1 MPDLL
6 TFRAIGRRLG
16 GRLPTTATLVFLGG
30 ALTGGAA
37 AQARTWSLSQ
47 AQEQAVVANLTL
59 EQARAGVQQ
68 AAAQRLQTLS
78 ARLPSVD
85 VSEHVVRTRD
95 AVSAFGFGLEQERF
109 DPATLATPGALVHP
123 AAVTDYKTVLQVRQP
138 LFNGGQEWHARHQAT
153 AAWQAAGARLQRT
166 EAQVRL
172 QTAEAYWGLVLAR
185 GALEAVR
192 QACAAAEGHAAAAK
206 AHYEQQSAP
215 LSDLLAAQVR
225 VAERRSQEID
235 ATDRVAAAADGLTL
249 ATGLALT
256 DEVVPTD
263 SLVALAM
270 STPLES
276 LLGAQLAG
284 HGDLQAAA
292 AAEKAAEHGVGVA
305 RAASM
310 PHLNA
315 FGQLDL
321 DADEPFARQGESWTV
336 GVAATWNLFSGLQ
349 STGAKRQAQA
359 QVRQARAGRELA
371 TAQLER
377 QIAQA
382 WRAVR
387 SAQTQVE
394 LAGQAVA
401 QADERLRMTHLQ
413 YQEEQVPSTDVLDAE
428 AALTEAR
435 LRRLQA
441 LHDVNVGMARLTYA
455 AGRPVE

>member
-1 MPDLL
+1 MPELL
-6 TFRAIGRRLG
+6 TSRVTGRRRG
-16 GRLPTTATLVFLGG
+16 SRLPTTTALVLLGCALVADAT
-30 ALTGGAA
+30 

-47 AQEQAVVANLTL
+47 AQEQAVAANLIL
-59 EQARAGVQQ
+59 EEARADVQQ
-68 AAAQRLQTLS
+68 AAAQRLQTLA
-78 ARLPSVD
+78 ARLPAVD
-85 VSEHVVRTRD
+85 VAEHVVRTRD

-109 DPATLATPGALVHP
+109 DPASLATPGALVHP

-138 LFNGGQEWHARHQAT
+138 LFNGGQEWHARHRAT
-153 AAWQAAGARLQRT
+153 AAWQAAGARFRRT
-166 EAQVRL
+166 EAHVQL

-185 GALEAVR
+185 GALDAVR
-192 QACAAAEGHAAAAK
+192 QARAAAEGHAAAAK
-206 AHYEQQSAP
+206 SHYEQQSAP

-225 VAERRSQEID
+225 VSERRSQEVD
-235 ATDRVAAAADGLTL
+235 AADRVAAAADGLTL
-249 ATGLALT
+249 VTGLALA

-263 SLVALAM
+263 TLAALTL

-276 LLGAQLAG
+276 LLGDHLAS
-284 HGDLQAAA
+284 HGDLEAAA
-292 AAEKAAEHGVGVA
+292 AAEAAAQHGVGVA
-305 RAASM
+305 RAAYL

-336 GVAATWNLFSGLQ
+336 GVAATWSVFSGLQ

-359 QVRQARAGRELA
+359 QVRQARAQRELA

-387 SAQTQVE
+387 AAQTQVE